1 MSSPPLIYT
10 PNGAHG
16 RWSVEAAPWVIR
28 NSPIY
33 TNVSL
38 NLGFGRDR
46 LRPVRR
52 ARTTR
57 RSSLHY
63 LNKVQNHLAF
73 GINLNSEAGRE
84 ERAQDA
90 GSDDRE

>member
-1 MSSPPLIYT
+1 MSSPPLIYN
-10 PNGAHG
+10 PKSAYR

-33 TNVSL
+33 TNFSL
-38 NLGFGRDR
+38 DLGFGRDR

-73 GINLNSEAGRE
+73 SINLNSEAGSD

-90 GSDDRE
+90 GSGDRE